1 MIKNLEQLR
10 DENDIKL
17 VTDLFEKCLGK
28 SKDEI
33 KQIFLDGGI
42 EIDDECAK
50 ESYELL
56 KGITPI
62 EDTALASASGGEGG
76 MTDGVD
82 LAEANCESTNGVL
95 PQGAR
100 REIDRAIQALE
111 MKKAITELEVIS
123 LMIQDIIDDLKE
135 LVAGPYD
142 KYPFKRQVTRIIL
155 RVAILPA
162 DRYKDIAMACLT
174 EAQRITSAES

>member
-1 MIKNLEQLR
+1 MINNLDQLR
-10 DENDIKL
+10 DEKGYK
-17 VTDLFEKCLGK
+17 VVADLFEKCLGK
-28 SKDEI
+28 SKEEI
-33 KQIFLDGGI
+33 KQIFLDAGI

-62 EDTALASASGGEGG
+62 EDAALTSASGGEGG
-76 MTDGVD
+76 LTDSVD
-82 LAEANCESTNGVL
+82 LAEANCESINGVL

-111 MKKAITELEVIS
+111 MKKAITELEIVS
-123 LMIQDIIDDLKE
+123 LAIQGIIDDLKE

-142 KYPFKRQVTRIIL
+142 KYPFKREVTRIIL
-155 RVAILPA
+155 RIVILPA
-162 DRYKDIAMACLT
+162 DRYRDIAIACLT